1 MELVKGVSGRHKSQV
16 RREALSQLYDVGDR
30 LGYVAGRYSR
40 LVREL
45 GEGPVGVPDLGGR
58 VDLINRQLVYAAQR
72 LQEVLLLEHETNRA
86 DAVTTKRSS
95 GGERREFRQ
104 PVALVSA

>member
-1 MELVKGVSGRHKSQV
+1 MELVKGVRGRHKSQV
-16 RREALSQLYDVGDR
+16 RREALSELYDVGDR

-45 GEGPVGVPDLGGR
+45 GEGPVGVPDLSGR
-58 VDLINRQLVYAAQR
+58 VDLITRQLVHVAQR

-86 DAVTTKRSS
+86 DAVAALPR
-95 GGERREFRQ
+95 
-104 PVALVSA
+104 PVARVSA